1 MRYLK
6 YIFLTDTF
14 LINGHLNTGG
24 QRLSTFLNNTRR
36 RLLNLDEVTLVN
48 HIQGDSAQSAAL
60 LVRTDEILLA
70 HELEEAGD
78 ERLRLLAEQGRD
90 EVAIS
95 AHCSGTFPFQLSGSV
110 SRHTLDR
117 CASGRQGF
125 IVILR
130 PRLLIMGDK
139 AVDRC
144 AVFESLPYVI
154 VNSNRLALIAPDF

>member
-14 LINGHLNTGG
+14 IINGHLNTGG

-36 RLLNLDEVTLVN
+36 RLLNLDEVTFVN
-48 HIQGDSAQSAAL
+48 HIQGESAQSAAL
-60 LVRTDEILLA
+60 LVRTDDILLA

-78 ERLRLLAEQGRD
+78 DRLRLLAEQGRD

-95 AHCSGTFPFQLSGSV
+95 ARFSGAFPFRLSGNV

-117 CASGRQGF
+117 CASSHQGF

-130 PRLLIMGDK
+130 PRLLIIGDK
-139 AVDRC
+139 AADRC
-144 AVFESLPYVI
+144 GAFQDLPYVI
-154 VNSNRLALIAPDF
+154 LNTNRLALIKLEG